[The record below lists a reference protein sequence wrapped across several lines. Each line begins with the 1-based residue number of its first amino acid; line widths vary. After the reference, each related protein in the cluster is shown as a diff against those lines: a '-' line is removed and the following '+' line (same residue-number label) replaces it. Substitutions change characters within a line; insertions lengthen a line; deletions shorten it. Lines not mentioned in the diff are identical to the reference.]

1 MPQITTNCGRRVTD
15 QPSWDVDP
23 RVLFSRMIC
32 ACAETAEHADAPI
45 ARALF
50 HRVEVMKQP
59 PTLAARALG
68 IESGDAA
75 YLLAG
80 LREDVVKDLV
90 LFLGAKR
97 SFREPTN
104 EKGISDE

>member
-1 MPQITTNCGRRVTD
+1 
-15 QPSWDVDP
+15 
-23 RVLFSRMIC
+23 MIC